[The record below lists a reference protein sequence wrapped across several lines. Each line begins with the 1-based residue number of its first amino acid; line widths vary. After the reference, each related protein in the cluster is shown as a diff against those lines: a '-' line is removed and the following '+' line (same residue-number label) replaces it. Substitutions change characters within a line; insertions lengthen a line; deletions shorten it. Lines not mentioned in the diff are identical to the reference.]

1 MLTRRARFVAALQEA
16 QKLGLVRTD
25 LDLSAAADFIR
36 DSIHIAM
43 LRHTLNR
50 TDPETV
56 DARLRGVTDVFC
68 RVIEGRAARDS

>member
-36 DSIHIAM
+36 DSTHIAM
-43 LRHTLNR
+43 LRHTLNPA
-50 TDPETV
+50 DPETV
-56 DARLRGVTDVFC
+56 DAGLRGVTDIFC
-68 RVIEGRAARDS
+68 RGIEGRAGRDS